1 MELFTNNYT
10 EHNVIGGVIYLYI
23 TNPRVESDPIIG
35 NLSEP
40 HSDLRFAH
48 NDASS
53 DIISSI
59 FEENLIFSLLLI
71 ILFILLISI
80 ILTFIYYNRILRYNS

>member
-80 ILTFIYYNRILRYNS
+80 ILTFIYLYRILRYNS